1 MPIGLWLGLS
11 TIVVGG
17 ALWYAYDAQILPF
30 TAPAGSARASGRD
43 AFTLTALHERLTPA
57 ARDEVQRYIDY
68 FRKSR
73 RRGFAD
79 ALARSTRYVETF
91 QDIFRKAGLP
101 VELAYLPLIESGFV
115 ETAES
120 PAKAVGVW
128 QFIEETGRRYDLN
141 RNYWFDM
148 RRDPISSARAAAR
161 YLGNLYETFGD
172 WDLAL
177 AAYNAG
183 AGTIRWAV
191 RSNQRAQR
199 PTDFWALELPDETR
213 NYVPAFIA
221 SMLIAKNPQA
231 FGFEQI
237 NFAPE
242 LVFDEIRVSPG
253 ISLSLLATHM
263 RLEAET
269 LYTLNPELIQGMSP
283 PGDEP
288 YSLRIPL
295 GMRQQVPQ
303 LLAGVSAQGSSQW
316 MLHHVRSQ
324 DTLQSLA
331 KRYRAHL
338 SAIRTLNGLQNNGD
352 LLRRSFV
359 LIPN

>member
-11 TIVVGG
+11 ALVVGG
-17 ALWYAYDAQILPF
+17 ALWYAYEAQILAF
-30 TAPAGSARASGRD
+30 TAPVESSSAQGRD
-43 AFTLTALHERLTPA
+43 AFTLTALYKRLTPEG
-57 ARDEVQRYIDY
+57 RDEVQRYIDY

-91 QDIFRKAGLP
+91 QGIFREAGLP
-101 VELAYLPLIESGFV
+101 AELAYLPLIESGYV

-120 PAKAVGVW
+120 PAKAVGMF
-128 QFIEETGRRYDLN
+128 QFIEETGRRYDLS
-141 RNYWFDM
+141 RNDWFDM

-161 YLGNLYETFGD
+161 YLGNLYETFND

-191 RSNQRAQR
+191 RVNQRDQR
-199 PTDFWALELPDETR
+199 PTDFWSLELPDETR

-242 LVFDEIRVSPG
+242 LIFDEIQVSPG
-253 ISLSLLATHM
+253 ISLSLLANHM

-269 LYTLNPELIQGMSP
+269 LYTLNPELIQGMAP
-283 PGDEP
+283 PGDQP
-288 YSLRIPL
+288 YSLRIPH
-295 GMRQQVPQ
+295 GMRKQVPQ
-303 LLAGVSAQGSSQW
+303 LLAGVSAQGSQW

-331 KRYRAHL
+331 KRYRAHP

-352 LLRRSFV
+352 LASRSFV
-359 LIPN
+359 LIPH